1 MQSMPACRA
10 EYAAHPVPDLAAL
23 PFRASMMKR
32 RTFVTS
38 LVAAAAVTAGR
49 RSAAQSTAH
58 EEHADV
64 IVVGAGLAGL
74 NAALVLT
81 SVGATV
87 RVLESGT
94 RVGGRCWT
102 AEDLPGRPELGASQ
116 VFSMYARVRALC
128 ETLGVALELPPA
140 GASAESRRAPI
151 ALSVNGSP
159 VMREPW
165 ESAASNRLIGAERA
179 ISPALLYSYYA
190 AKCMT
195 FTGPNDW
202 LSTSN
207 LSLDDISIDRL
218 FRQAGASDQ
227 ALEYMNVGSAP
238 RTLSDGSALDLQ
250 HKNFLYRWNGEQG
263 PYHHVRGGTSALPL
277 AMAARLGDSVRLR
290 HRVASI
296 VADRRGVDI
305 RCDNGA
311 RFRASACVCAVPF
324 SVLRGVHLDAPLSA
338 AQRAAIDTMAYTDL
352 IMGFLSPRRR
362 FWEDDGLP
370 PALWTNGAMQQ
381 VLYAPSHVDEIG
393 NLIVYVRGAGAQAIR
408 RMGPTAAKAFFVE
421 ELARLRPASRGNV
434 EFARYLDWGRH
445 PASRGAY
452 MYYRPGEV
460 RRFREHVGTPAG
472 RVYFAGEHIGQID
485 PGMEGACESG
495 ERAAVAIAAQG

>member
-1 MQSMPACRA
+1 
-10 EYAAHPVPDLAAL
+10 
-23 PFRASMMKR
+23 MMKR

-38 LVAAAAVTAGR
+38 LAAAAVTAGR
-49 RSAAQSTAH
+49 QISARSTAL

-64 IVVGAGLAGL
+64 IVVGGGLAGL
-74 NAALVLT
+74 NAALVLS

-102 AEDLPGRPELGASQ
+102 AEDLPGRPEMGASQ
-116 VFSMYARVRALC
+116 VFAMYARVRRLC

-140 GASAESRRAPI
+140 GASAETRRAPI
-151 ALSVNGSP
+151 ALSLNGAP

-165 ESAASNRLIGAERA
+165 ESAPSNRLRGAERA
-179 ISPALLYSYYA
+179 IFPALLYPYYA

-202 LSTSN
+202 LSAGN
-207 LSLDDISIDRL
+207 LSLDDVSLDRL
-218 FRQAGASDQ
+218 FRQAGASDE

-263 PYHHVRGGTSALPL
+263 PYHHVRGGTSVLPR
-277 AMAARLGDSVRLR
+277 AMAASLGDSVRLR

-296 VADRRGVDI
+296 AADPRGVDI

-324 SVLRGVHLDAPLSA
+324 SVLRGLHLDAPLSA
-338 AQRAAIDTMAYTDL
+338 VQRTAIDTMAYTDL
-352 IMGFLSPRRR
+352 IMGFLTPRRR

-370 PALWTNGAMQQ
+370 PTLWTNGALQQ
-381 VLYAPSHVDEIG
+381 VLYAPSHVDEVG

-408 RMGPTAAKAFFVE
+408 RMGPAAAQAFFVD
-421 ELARLRPASRGNV
+421 ELARLRPSSRGNV

-445 PASRGAY
+445 PASQGAY

-460 RRFREHVGTPAG
+460 RRFRAQVGTPAG

>member
-1 MQSMPACRA
+1 M
-10 EYAAHPVPDLAAL
+10 
-23 PFRASMMKR
+23 
-32 RTFVTS
+32 TS
-38 LVAAAAVTAGR
+38 LAAAAVTGGR
-49 RSAAQSTAH
+49 WSTAQPIARD
-58 EEHADV
+58 ERADV
-64 IVVGAGLAGL
+64 IVVGGGLAGL

-102 AEDLPGRPELGASQ
+102 AEDLPGRPEMGASQ

-128 ETLGVALELPPA
+128 ETLGVELELPPA

-151 ALSVNGSP
+151 ALSLNGAA

-165 ESAASNRLIGAERA
+165 ESAASNRLTGAERA

-195 FTGPNDW
+195 FTGPSDW
-202 LSTSN
+202 LSAGN
-207 LSLDDISIDRL
+207 LSLDDISLDRL
-218 FRQAGASDQ
+218 FRQAGASDD

-277 AMAARLGDSVRLR
+277 AMAARLGDSVLLR

-296 VADRRGVDI
+296 AAHPRGVDV

-324 SVLRGVHLDAPLSA
+324 SVLRSLHLDAPLSA
-338 AQRAAIDTMAYTDL
+338 VQRAAVDTMAYTDL

-370 PALWTNGAMQQ
+370 PALWTNGALQQ
-381 VLYAPSHVDEIG
+381 VLYAPSHVDEVG

-408 RMGPTAAKAFFVE
+408 RMGVAAAQAFFVE

-445 PASRGAY
+445 SASRGAY

-460 RRFREHVGTPAG
+460 RRFRAHVGTPAG

>member
-1 MQSMPACRA
+1 
-10 EYAAHPVPDLAAL
+10 
-23 PFRASMMKR
+23 MMKR

-38 LVAAAAVTAGR
+38 LATVALAGSRRIAARATAR
-49 RSAAQSTAH
+49 D
-58 EEHADV
+58 EHADV
-64 IVVGAGLAGL
+64 IVVGGGLAGL
-74 NAALVLT
+74 NAALVLR

-87 RVLESGT
+87 RVLEAGT

-102 AEDLPGRPELGASQ
+102 AEDLPGRPEMGASQ
-116 VFSMYARVRALC
+116 VFSMYARVRHLC
-128 ETLGVALELPPA
+128 ETLGLALELPPV
-140 GASAESRRAPI
+140 GASAETRRAPI
-151 ALSVNGSP
+151 ALSLNGAP
-159 VMREPW
+159 VLREPW
-165 ESAASNRLIGAERA
+165 ESAASNRLLGAERA
-179 ISPALLYSYYA
+179 ISPALLYPYYA

-202 LSTSN
+202 LSAGN
-207 LSLDDISIDRL
+207 LSLDDLSLDQL

-263 PYHHVRGGTSALPL
+263 PYHHVRGGISALPR
-277 AMAARLGDSVRLR
+277 AMAAALGDSVLLQ

-296 VADRRGVDI
+296 TADSRGVDV

-311 RFRASACVCAVPF
+311 RFRASACVCTVPF
-324 SVLRGVHLDAPLSA
+324 SVLRGLHLDAPLSA
-338 AQRAAIDTMAYTDL
+338 AQRTAIDTMAYTDL
-352 IMGFLSPRRR
+352 IMGFLTPRRR

-370 PALWTNGAMQQ
+370 PTLWTNGPLQQ
-381 VLYAPSHVDEIG
+381 VLYAPSHVDDVG
-393 NLIVYVRGAGAQAIR
+393 NLIVYVRGAGAEAIR
-408 RMGPTAAKAFFVE
+408 NKGPAAAQAYFVE
-421 ELARLRPASRGNV
+421 ELARLRPSSRGNV

-445 PASRGAY
+445 PGSLGAY

-460 RRFREHVGTPAG
+460 RRFRAQVGEPAG

>member
-1 MQSMPACRA
+1 
-10 EYAAHPVPDLAAL
+10 
-23 PFRASMMKR
+23 MMKR

-38 LVAAAAVTAGR
+38 LAAVALTGGR
-49 RSAAQSTAH
+49 RTAARAAPRD
-58 EEHADV
+58 EHADV
-64 IVVGAGLAGL
+64 IVVGGGLAGL
-74 NAALVLT
+74 NAALVLR

-87 RVLESGT
+87 RVLESDA

-102 AEDLPGRPELGASQ
+102 AEDLPGRPEMGASQ
-116 VFSMYARVRALC
+116 VFSMYARVRRLC

-159 VMREPW
+159 VMRESW
-165 ESAASNRLIGAERA
+165 ESAAANRLVGAERA
-179 ISPALLYSYYA
+179 ISPALLYPYYA

-202 LSTSN
+202 LSAGN
-207 LSLDDISIDRL
+207 LPLDDLSLERL
-218 FRQAGASDQ
+218 FRRAGASGQ
-227 ALEYMNVGSAP
+227 ALEYMNIGSAP
-238 RTLSDGSALDLQ
+238 RTLSEGSALDLQ

-263 PYHHVRGGTSALPL
+263 PYHHVSGGTSALPR
-277 AMAARLGDSVRLR
+277 AMAARLGESVLLH

-296 VADRRGVDI
+296 AADARGVDI

-324 SVLRGVHLDAPLSA
+324 SVLRGLHLDAPLSA
-338 AQRAAIDTMAYTDL
+338 AQRAAIDAMAYTDL

-370 PALWTNGAMQQ
+370 PALWTNGALQQ
-381 VLYAPSHVDEIG
+381 VLYAPSHVDELG
-393 NLIVYVRGAGAQAIR
+393 NLIVYVRGAGAAAIR
-408 RMGPTAAKAFFVE
+408 RMGPAAAQSFFVS
-421 ELARLRPASRGNV
+421 ELARIRPSSRGNV

-445 PASRGAY
+445 AGSLGAY

-460 RRFREHVGTPAG
+460 RRFRTQVGEPAG